1 MELTKHQQKE
11 INKKIFSMI
20 VPITMENVLQM
31 VVGLVT
37 MALIGHISALS
48 VSAVGVGARIINL
61 VWAFFKGIAV
71 ATTVFVAQYYGA
83 GEMDKLKQMVQ
94 QSILSVTIIMIVVV
108 ALVLGYA
115 EEMLSI
121 FNPDE
126 ELMKMAAE
134 FLRTAIIGLPFF
146 VVLITINASFQGT
159 GNTKTPLMLSA
170 IMNIVNISLGYT
182 LIFGVIGEPMGVKGA
197 AIAMAASEIVACVI
211 GLIIMFRND
220 MFLKSYKNLSF
231 FKLEL
236 RNVKMLYKVGIPS
249 AMEIV
254 CWQIATIVLTR
265 AILTFGSTA
274 YAAHQLGLQAE
285 SVSFM
290 PAQGFGVAA
299 TALVGQCLG
308 AGQRDLAKEY
318 FKSIA
323 KWGFIV
329 ATIGASLLL
338 LIPTQLMTILTND
351 PEIIKLGSV
360 YLMLMGISQMPQ
372 NMEKIMTGAM
382 RGAGYAKIPMYVAAF
397 GLWGIRVPLSLISTY
412 ILGFGIIPMWI
423 IIDIDVL
430 SRFCISL
437 YLYKKT
443 NIYEHNTL
451 QR

>member
-1 MELTKHQQKE
+1 MELTALQKKE
-11 INKKIFSMI
+11 MNKKIFNMI

-48 VSAVGVGARIINL
+48 VSAVGVGSRIINL

-83 GEMDKLKQMVQ
+83 GETEKLKKMIQ
-94 QSILSVTIIMIVVV
+94 QSILSVIIIMIVVV
-108 ALVLGYA
+108 TLVLSFT
-115 EEMLSI
+115 EQMLSI
-121 FNPDE
+121 FNPDP
-126 ELMKMAAE
+126 ELMKMAVE
-134 FLRTAIIGLPFF
+134 FLRIAVIGLPFF
-146 VVLITINASFQGT
+146 MVLITMNASFQGT
-159 GNTKTPLMLSA
+159 GNTKTPLMLSV
-170 IMNIVNISLGYT
+170 IMNLVNISLGYT
-182 LIFGVIGEPMGVKGA
+182 LIFGVIGEPMGIKGA
-197 AIAMAASEIVACVI
+197 AIAMATAEIVACIV
-211 GLIIMFRND
+211 GLIIMFRD
-220 MFLKSYKNLSF
+220 EKFLKNYRNLSF
-231 FKLEL
+231 FKLEI
-236 RNVKMLYKVGIPS
+236 RKMLQLYKVGIPS
-249 AMEIV
+249 AMETV
-254 CWQIATIVLTR
+254 FWQIATIILTR
-265 AILTFGSTA
+265 AILTFGATA

-299 TALVGQCLG
+299 TALIGQCLG
-308 AGQRDLAKEY
+308 AGQKDLAKMY

-329 ATIGASLLL
+329 ATFGASLLL
-338 LIPTQLMTILTND
+338 LIPTQLMTVLTND
-351 PEIIKLGSV
+351 PEIIKLGAV

-382 RGAGYAKIPMYVAAF
+382 RGAGYTKTPMYVAAF

-412 ILGFGIIPMWI
+412 VLGFGIIPMWI

-430 SRFCISL
+430 ARFCISL
-437 YLYKKT
+437 YLYKKS
-443 NIYEHNTL
+443 NIYEHNRL